1 MPPRDPS
8 LPEGTDHI
16 IDTNIDLGDTG
27 GGSGGGSGGS
37 GAGSTGFGGAGST
50 GAGGGSASGGGGSG
64 GSAFQFDKDGGGAG
78 GSGGG
83 GGNSRTS
90 GLAGQV
96 RDQISTLKSQ
106 AGDRA
111 RSFADDGKG
120 QATTFL
126 QNVAQIVAD
135 AAGSVEERLGSQYSG
150 IGHRA
155 STSINSLAS
164 TLDERSVDDL
174 LEDARAFVQRSPA
187 VAIGAAALIGFAVA
201 RVLRSGISEYNSGGQ
216 TGETGG
222 ATGGGAMGAAGT
234 KGSGA
239 SGASGGL
246 DATSGGFGEQGIGT
260 GGTMGGSGVSTGA
273 GSSGGTGNAPTI

>member
-1 MPPRDPS
+1 MEDPSMPPRDPS

-27 GGSGGGSGGS
+27 GGSGGGSG
-37 GAGSTGFGGAGST
+37 AGSTGS
-50 GAGGGSASGGGGSG
+50 
-64 GSAFQFDKDGGGAG
+64 GAG

-83 GGNSRTS
+83 NSRTA

-96 RDQISTLKSQ
+96 RDQINTLKSQ

-111 RSFADDGKG
+111 RSLADDGKG

-126 QNVAQIVAD
+126 QTMAQIVAD

-150 IGHRA
+150 FGHKA

-164 TLDERSVDDL
+164 TLDERSIDDL
-174 LEDARAFVQRSPA
+174 IDDARSFVQRSPA
-187 VAIGAAALIGFAVA
+187 IAIGAAALIGFAAA
-201 RVLRSGISEYNSGGQ
+201 RVLRAGIAEYSNTGDSGDSAGSTGGG
-216 TGETGG
+216 TGGSTGG
-222 ATGGGAMGAAGT
+222 ASGAMSRG
-234 KGSGA
+234 
-239 SGASGGL
+239 GASGGL

-260 GGTMGGSGVSTGA
+260 AGTMGSGVSTGA
-273 GSSGGTGNAPTI
+273 GSSGGTGNAPTL